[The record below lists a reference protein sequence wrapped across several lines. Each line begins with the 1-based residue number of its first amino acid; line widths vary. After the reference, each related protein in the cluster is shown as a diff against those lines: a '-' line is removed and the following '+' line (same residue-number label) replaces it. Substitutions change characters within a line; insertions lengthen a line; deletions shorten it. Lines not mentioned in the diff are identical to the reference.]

1 MSRLRNNISDSDL
14 TYPLC
19 LLQPSLQYLLAVILL
34 ASLLSCRLEGD
45 ARPTGPL
52 LHSTVSKDTDASRQ
66 LVQAENKAGLTPNQ
80 GETDRQGNSSVRATK
95 ETGLAPNQRENENE
109 EASRENVQARREI
122 GTTRHKE
129 RIAEGGFIRTRF
141 NRNAKLNN
149 HCIRRFDYRIIYNQF
164 FAIPICKNHK
174 RCIPV
179 IKIVNFGQG
188 KNLPITYNCTRE

>member
-1 MSRLRNNISDSDL
+1 M
-14 TYPLC
+14 
-19 LLQPSLQYLLAVILL
+19 LQPSLQYPLVVILL

-52 LHSTVSKDTDASRQ
+52 RHSTVNKDKDDSRQ
-66 LVQAENKAGLTPNQ
+66 LLQAENEAGLTPNR
-80 GETDRQGNSSVRATK
+80 GETDRENNSSVRATK
-95 ETGLAPNQRENENE
+95 ETGSARNQRENENE
-109 EASRENVQARREI
+109 EASSENVQARREI

-129 RIAEGGFIRTRF
+129 RTAEREFNRTRF

-164 FAIPICKNHK
+164 FAIPICKTHK
-174 RCIPV
+174 GCIPV

>member
-1 MSRLRNNISDSDL
+1 MSRLRNNISNCDL
-14 TYPLC
+14 TLPLC
-19 LLQPSLQYLLAVILL
+19 LLQPSLQYPLTVILL

-52 LHSTVSKDTDASRQ
+52 RHSTVNKDKDASKQ
-66 LVQAENKAGLTPNQ
+66 LVQAENEAGLTPNQ
-80 GETDRQGNSSVRATK
+80 KETDRENNSARK
-95 ETGLAPNQRENENE
+95 ETGLARNQRENENE
-109 EASRENVQARREI
+109 EASSENVQARRER
-122 GTTRHKE
+122 T
-129 RIAEGGFIRTRF
+129 AEGEFIRTRF

-174 RCIPV
+174 GCIPV

-188 KNLPITYNCTRE
+188 KNLPITYNCTRA